1 MALEKVQ
8 DLPQYQQ
15 VHVRAK
21 AMHVGEAFELHYGG
35 KLQEAVIA
43 DNTGHVTLNI
53 WGNHIGKIE
62 E

>member
-1 MALEKVQ
+1 MQ

-15 VHVRAK
+15 IHVQPK
-21 AMHVGEAFELHYGG
+21 AMHVDETFELRYGG
-35 KLQEAVIA
+35 KLQETVIA

-62 E
+62 EGC